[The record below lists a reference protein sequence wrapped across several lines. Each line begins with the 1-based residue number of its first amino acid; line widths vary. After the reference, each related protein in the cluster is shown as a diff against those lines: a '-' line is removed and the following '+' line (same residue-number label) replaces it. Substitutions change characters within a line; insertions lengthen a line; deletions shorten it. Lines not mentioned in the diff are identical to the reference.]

1 MQTKLISNQFRANRA
16 FWCPV
21 PTHDLINEHMDEQ
34 HTLIEDEVHLV
45 EMRLF
50 EPISKEFSEIAGN
63 RANIGKNT
71 SFTDFSELLLFL
83 QSIIGHIRVGQAFCE
98 I

>member
-1 MQTKLISNQFRANRA
+1 
-16 FWCPV
+16 
-21 PTHDLINEHMDEQ
+21 
-34 HTLIEDEVHLV
+34 
-45 EMRLF
+45 MRLF

-83 QSIIGHIRVGQAFCE
+83 QSIIGHIRVGQAFSRFIE
-98 I
+98 MKVHIHDIWDYWRDADQIDF